1 MDYNPIMFWRNKI
14 IGEMVPCLFEYHKVQ
29 TQRVPVKECKNSR
42 ELCLVLSALLY
53 AKFMNLLK
61 EEVIFVWIYNMLCL

>member
-42 ELCLVLSALLY
+42 ELCLVLSVLLY
-53 AKFMNLLK
+53 TKFIKRGSYFYLDLQYAM
-61 EEVIFVWIYNMLCL
+61 FVSG